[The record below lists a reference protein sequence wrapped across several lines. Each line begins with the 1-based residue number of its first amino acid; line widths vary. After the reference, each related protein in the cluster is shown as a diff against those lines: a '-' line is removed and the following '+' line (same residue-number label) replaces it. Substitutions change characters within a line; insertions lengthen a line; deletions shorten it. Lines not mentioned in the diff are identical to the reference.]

1 MKELGP
7 AALVRMMHQMGIK
20 THIDEVYSLCVGPAE
35 VSVFDIVAAYNT
47 FPSMGT
53 YATPQYITR
62 IADNNGRTIGEYSN
76 QKREA
81 ISEET
86 AYLMINLMS
95 GVINEG
101 TGSRLRSVYGLR
113 GEIAGKTGTTNDNS
127 DGWFI
132 GYTPNVTAGVWV
144 GGEDRQVHFN
154 SLALGSGSNMALPIW
169 GIWMKKC
176 LADPSIGWSMENDRF
191 VAPNVGEFNFDCSTQ
206 GTNLGGYNEEAPAAG
221 QNKSEEEEDYY
232 FN

>member
-1 MKELGP
+1 M
-7 AALVRMMHQMGIK
+7 V
-20 THIDEVYSLCVGPAE
+20 
-35 VSVFDIVAAYNT
+35 
-47 FPSMGT
+47 
-53 YATPQYITR
+53 
-62 IADNNGRTIGEYSN
+62 
-76 QKREA
+76 
-81 ISEET
+81 
-86 AYLMINLMS
+86 NLMS

-132 GYTPNVTAGVWV
+132 GYTPNITAGVWV

-154 SLALGSGSNMALPIW
+154 SLALGSGSNMSLPIW

-176 LADPSIGWSMENDRF
+176 LADPSIGWSMENDSF
-191 VAPNVGEFNFDCSTQ
+191 VAPSTGIPGLDCEKD
-206 GTNLGGYNEEAPAAG
+206 GIFLGGYNQENAAG
-221 QNKSEEEEDYY
+221 VDEEKQEEDYY